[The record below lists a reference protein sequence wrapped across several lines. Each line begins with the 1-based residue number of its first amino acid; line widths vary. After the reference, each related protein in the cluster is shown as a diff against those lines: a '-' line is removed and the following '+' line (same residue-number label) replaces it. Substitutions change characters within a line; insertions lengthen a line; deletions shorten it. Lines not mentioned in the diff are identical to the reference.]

1 MLRIAW
7 VAATGL
13 LLALLAQGC
22 APTRYYERRKLV
34 DRAMLFDV
42 DMRLEYI
49 RNKTEAA
56 REGSFGGYG
65 AAAVGGCGC
74 Q

>member
-1 MLRIAW
+1 MRRSLWLALG
-7 VAATGL
+7 AL
-13 LLALLAQGC
+13 LVALLAQGC

-34 DRAMLFDV
+34 DRAMVFDA

>member
-1 MLRIAW
+1 MRHLAW
-7 VAATGL
+7 FVASTL
-13 LLALLAQGC
+13 LVALLAQGC
-22 APTRYYERRKLV
+22 TPTRYYERRKLL
-34 DRAMLFDV
+34 DRAMVFDA
-42 DMRLEYI
+42 DLRLEYI

>member
-1 MLRIAW
+1 MRRLIRF
-7 VAATGL
+7 VPSTVL
-13 LLALLAQGC
+13 VALLAQGC
-22 APTRYYERRKLV
+22 APTRYYERRKLL
-34 DRAMLFDV
+34 DRAMVFDA

-56 REGSFGGYG
+56 REASFGGYG

>member
-1 MLRIAW
+1 MRRLVW
-7 VAATGL
+7 FVPSTL
-13 LLALLAQGC
+13 LVTLLAQGC
-22 APTRYYERRKLV
+22 APTRYYERRKLI
-34 DRAMLFDV
+34 DRAMVLDA
-42 DMRLEYI
+42 DMRLEFI